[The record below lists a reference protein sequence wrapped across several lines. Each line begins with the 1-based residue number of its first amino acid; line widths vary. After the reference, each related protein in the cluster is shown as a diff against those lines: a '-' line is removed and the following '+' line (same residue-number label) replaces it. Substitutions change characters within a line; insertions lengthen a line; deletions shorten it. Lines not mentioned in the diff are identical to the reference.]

1 MVNKASVLFAIDAV
15 ANSSN
20 ACGYPFNTGGL
31 MKWPCWLTVLVEV
44 VVTFLTSGIV
54 QDKYKGYTLP
64 IAVAIVLSG
73 QYEDDVDNSDEIVY
87 TGQGGND
94 LLGNKRQI
102 KDQVMHLGNLALKV
116 CHLDYVLTLL

>member
-1 MVNKASVLFAIDAV
+1 M
-15 ANSSN
+15 
-20 ACGYPFNTGGL
+20 
-31 MKWPCWLTVLVEV
+31 EV

-116 CHLDYVLTLL
+116 RHLDYGSYSFDCARIIGDMIFFFPKKFA

>member
-1 MVNKASVLFAIDAV
+1 M
-15 ANSSN
+15 
-20 ACGYPFNTGGL
+20 
-31 MKWPCWLTVLVEV
+31 EV

-54 QDKYKGYTLP
+54 QDKCKGYTLP

-116 CHLDYVLTLL
+116 RHLDYGSYSFDCARIIGDMIFFSLKICLKFSFYKKCWRYFLQL

>member
-1 MVNKASVLFAIDAV
+1 MDSLFILL
-15 ANSSN
+15 N
-20 ACGYPFNTGGL
+20 FWIL
-31 MKWPCWLTVLVEV
+31 
-44 VVTFLTSGIV
+44 
-54 QDKYKGYTLP
+54 QDKFKGYTLP

-102 KDQVMHLGNLALKV
+102 QDQVMRAGNLALKV
-116 CHLDYVLTLL
+116 HHLDHGSYSFSPEGLSCSTDYWNVEFILAL